1 MWWRLNTS
9 NDWSEN
15 TKSFRGVHLPVA
27 HLMQVWTKCF
37 TPVNKTQ
44 ADDTQNLHQ
53 LVYKSKCGDTL
64 QLFTWKHVHGSAKV
78 LFLVFKTQWNKCI
91 TWHHQCFNWSQLQSG
106 KGEGLISTVC
116 GDHSLIWPIWQI
128 NIRRSVWWMWEMFC
142 IYSRNYD
149 MNMCSWRTC
158 RNNMRRSSLNLTVS
172 VFTESD
178 KIRSLVGR
186 HIPVHSG

>member
-1 MWWRLNTS
+1 MQTNTDALVHALVLLWLPQAGVHYSMRGTSSTRTAITRNIRGPGRCSGGRRVTSREQSTLNLVFGQSQQSVMETVNTS

-91 TWHHQCFNWSQLQSG
+91 TWHHRCFNWSQLQSG

-116 GDHSLIWPIWQI
+116 GDHS
-128 NIRRSVWWMWEMFC
+128 
-142 IYSRNYD
+142 
-149 MNMCSWRTC
+149 TA
-158 RNNMRRSSLNLTVS
+158 
-172 VFTESD
+172 
-178 KIRSLVGR
+178 
-186 HIPVHSG
+186 